1 MKTLL
6 VVLIVMTTVLAE
18 SCQGDRMAEG
28 DTEDLLLVKKETV
41 CSFLVFV
48 YTLFQP

>member
-28 DTEDLLLVKKETV
+28 DTEDLVTKETV
-41 CSFLVFV
+41 CSFLAF
-48 YTLFQP
+48 YTLFQS